1 MKHAVIALI
10 TGGIVAWLPMWQL
23 TNVENAVCVVAIWFV
38 VRFGINDI
46 DQTIR
51 RHRRKK
57 QRRKIDR
64 EKDDFAGLMMKATL
78 PGKQHTLSVD
88 TLRRVA

>member
-1 MKHAVIALI
+1 MKHATIALI
-10 TGGIVAWLPMWQL
+10 TGGIIAWLPMWQL
-23 TNVENAVCVVAIWFV
+23 TGIEKVVCVVAIWFV

-57 QRRKIDR
+57 QNRQVDR
-64 EKDDFAGLMMKATL
+64 EKDDFAGMLMKATL
-78 PGKQHTLSVD
+78 PEMRHTLSVD
-88 TLRRVA
+88 TLRRTA